1 MLDIVLS
8 ATGVICLLPVFVVLA
23 IVIKSDSPGPVL
35 VRVPAL
41 KKPGVAFG
49 MWKFRTMRQDADDY
63 FHHRPDEYMEFRKEF
78 KLQLDP
84 RVTRVGRIL
93 RKTSINELPQL
104 LNVLAGDMSLVGP
117 RTIAP
122 VEVERYGPAYV
133 KMLSVPVGMT
143 GLWQVS
149 GRNTTSYETRVL
161 LDMQYTE
168 NRCLKLDLWI
178 LIRTVGALISAR
190 GAY

>member
-1 MLDIVLS
+1 MDLGLS
-8 ATGVICLLPVFVVLA
+8 CIALVCLSPLFLVVA
-23 IVIKSDSPGPVL
+23 IIIKLDSPGPPV

-41 KKPGVAFG
+41 KRPGVTFG
-49 MWKFRTMRQDADDY
+49 MWKLRTMRSDADDY
-63 FHHRPDEYMEFRKEF
+63 FDLHPEEYLEF
-78 KLQLDP
+78 KKQFKLISDP
-84 RVTRVGRIL
+84 RVTRVGRAL

-104 LNVLAGDMSLVGP
+104 LNVLVGDMSLVGP

-122 VEVERYGPAYV
+122 DEVDRYGPAYH

-149 GRNTTSYETRVL
+149 GRHSTSYETRIQ
-161 LDMQYTE
+161 LDMQYIE
-168 NRCLKLDLWI
+168 QCSLLLDLTI
-178 LIRTVGALISAR
+178 LLRTVGALVSMR

>member
-1 MLDIVLS
+1 LDIVLS
-8 ATGVICLLPVFVVLA
+8 VAGVICLLPLA
-23 IVIKSDSPGPVL
+23 IVVAIVIVRDSPGPVL

-41 KKPGVAFG
+41 KKPGIAFG
-49 MWKFRTMRQDADDY
+49 MWKFRTMRKDAGGY
-63 FHHRPDEYMEFRKEF
+63 FDRHPDEYHEFRKSF

-84 RVTRVGRIL
+84 RVTRVGRML
-93 RKTSINELPQL
+93 RRTSINELPQL

-122 VEVERYGPAYV
+122 DEVGRYGPTYIQ
-133 KMLSVPVGMT
+133 MLSVPVGMT

-149 GRNTTSYETRVL
+149 GRHTTSYETRVQLDMHYIENRSLL
-161 LDMQYTE
+161 LD
-168 NRCLKLDLWI
+168 LAI
-178 LIRTVGALISAR
+178 LLRTVGALVSMR